1 MSGCSRAKIVFEH
14 LLKVNAGTVMK
25 ETTTALKDKILDGA
39 IELFIEKGIEK
50 VTTRELAEH
59 VGISRS
65 HLYHYFPDWQT
76 LSIEALTAFMQAD
89 LEDVAAEIATLTPKE
104 KLHELVK
111 NYLPDTTDV
120 IWNLYGSLWQ
130 LAVHNAAY
138 AELAHIMAEK
148 WFALL
153 EEIIASGVASG
164 VFKNT
169 DTQRVSRQLGALLNG
184 YSDHL
189 IINPDPADFQ
199 QATEDI
205 DDFIQRV
212 L

>member
-1 MSGCSRAKIVFEH
+1 
-14 LLKVNAGTVMK
+14 MK

-104 KLHELVK
+104 KLHALVK

-130 LAVHNAAY
+130 LAVHNSAY
-138 AELAHIMAEK
+138 AELAHVMTEK
-148 WFALL
+148 WFTLL

-164 VFKNT
+164 AFKNT

>member
-1 MSGCSRAKIVFEH
+1 
-14 LLKVNAGTVMK
+14 MK
-25 ETTTALKDKILDGA
+25 ETTKALKDKILGGA

-76 LSIEALTAFMQAD
+76 LSIEALTVFMQKD

-104 KLHELVK
+104 KLRGLVK
-111 NYLPDTTDV
+111 NYLPDATDV

-130 LAVHNAAY
+130 LAVHNTAY
-138 AELAHIMAEK
+138 AELAQVMTEK

-153 EEIIASGVASG
+153 EDIIASGVASG
-164 VFKNT
+164 AFKNA

-189 IINPDPADFQ
+189 IINPSTADFQ

>member
-1 MSGCSRAKIVFEH
+1 
-14 LLKVNAGTVMK
+14 MK
-25 ETTTALKDKILDGA
+25 ETTKALKDKILDGA

-89 LEDVAAEIATLTPKE
+89 LEEVAAEIATLPPKE
-104 KLHELVK
+104 KLYELVK

-130 LAVHNAAY
+130 LAVHNTAY
-138 AELAHIMAEK
+138 EELAHVMTEK
-148 WFALL
+148 WSALL
-153 EEIIASGVASG
+153 EEIIASGIASG
-164 VFKNT
+164 AFKNT
-169 DTQRVSRQLGALLNG
+169 DTQRVSRQLDALLNG

-189 IINPDPADFQ
+189 IINPTPDDFK
-199 QATEDI
+199 QAIEDI
-205 DDFIQRV
+205 EDFIQRV
-212 L
+212 LLSA

>member
-1 MSGCSRAKIVFEH
+1 
-14 LLKVNAGTVMK
+14 MK

-130 LAVHNAAY
+130 LAVHNTAY

-148 WFALL
+148 WFSLL
-153 EEIIASGVASG
+153 EDIIASGVASG

-205 DDFIQRV
+205 NDFIQRV